1 MKIVYYVIQLYFF
14 VFLLRHISTPQK
26 KCNRLFRVAHVFCR
40 MVFPE
45 QRTRPHKKEYWL
57 TITSFFPNYYNNTM
71 NEELETAVNSIV
83 KDFTLDDDALPK
95 LVDLF
100 IKSAETGLANP
111 SGGKDFL
118 PMIPTFVTKIPTGKE
133 RGILLAADLGGTN
146 FRVCSVTLN
155 GDHTFKLIQS
165 KNPIP
170 VDLMSSTADE
180 LFAYLAG
187 KIDTFVK
194 EHHSS
199 TTNDERLKLGFT
211 FSFPVEQHS
220 IDSGVLM
227 RWTKGFNIPDAIGKD
242 VVKLLQGH
250 LDTIGSP
257 VHIAALANDT
267 VGTLLARAY
276 TGADK
281 EGNTSIGCIFGTGT
295 NGAYNESLDNITK
308 LDPKIVENLKSKG
321 VNSMVINTEWGSFD
335 NQLELLPVTKYDTEI
350 DKISTNPGY
359 HRFEKRVSGLFLG
372 EILRQVLIDLHS
384 QGLILTEYPSFDN
397 LPHRLRTPFLL
408 ASEALSLFEI
418 DDSTS
423 LKASELELK
432 NMLRLPTSYDERLAI
447 QVITRAISKRA
458 AHLAAVPIAAL
469 LIKIDA
475 FKGHNTE
482 VDVGADGSLIEFY
495 PTMRTF
501 LRDAIAMTQL
511 GSKGERRLH
520 IKIAKDG
527 SSVGA
532 ALCAL
537 SSKL

>member
-1 MKIVYYVIQLYFF
+1 MEQELQTAVDKIV
-14 VFLLRHISTPQK
+14 
-26 KCNRLFRVAHVFCR
+26 N
-40 MVFPE
+40 
-45 QRTRPHKKEYWL
+45 
-57 TITSFFPNYYNNTM
+57 
-71 NEELETAVNSIV
+71 
-83 KDFTLDDDALPK
+83 DFTLEDEDLPK

-100 IKSAETGLANP
+100 IKSAETGL
-111 SGGKDFL
+111 SHSSSGKDFM

-133 RGILLAADLGGTN
+133 RGVLLAADLGGTN

-170 VDLMSSTADE
+170 VDLMSSTSDE
-180 LFAYLAG
+180 LFSYLAG
-187 KIDTFVK
+187 KINSFVN
-194 EHHSS
+194 EHHSETKS
-199 TTNDERLKLGFT
+199 GDKLKLGFT

-220 IDSGVLM
+220 IDSGILI
-227 RWTKGFNIPDAIGKD
+227 RWSKGFDIPDTVGKD
-242 VVKLLQGH
+242 VVKLLQDN
-250 LDTIGSP
+250 LDLLNSP
-257 VHIAALANDT
+257 VHVAALANDT
-267 VGTLLARAY
+267 VGTLLARSY
-276 TGADK
+276 TGVDK
-281 EGNTSIGCIFGTGT
+281 EGSTSIGCIFGTGT
-295 NGAYNESLDNITK
+295 NGAYNESLDNIKK
-308 LDPKIVENLKSKG
+308 LDPKIVSDLKSKG
-321 VNSMVINTEWGSFD
+321 INSMVVNTEWGSFD
-335 NQLELLPVTKYDTEI
+335 NKLELLPVTKYDTQI
-350 DKISTNPGY
+350 DEISTNPGF
-359 HRFEKRVSGLFLG
+359 HMFEKRVSGLFLG

-384 QGLILTEYPSFDN
+384 MGLILTEYSTFDN

-408 ASEALSLFEI
+408 SSEALSLFEI
-418 DDSTS
+418 DDSTN
-423 LKASELELK
+423 LRASELELK

-447 QVITRAISKRA
+447 QSITRAISKRA

-520 IKIAKDG
+520 IKVAKDG